1 MFGNA
6 SNVNLCLFFEGTG
19 QGVAGRIT
27 NVTRLRDLCVNNARQ
42 KLHLEAGP
50 GTRFCSYLR
59 GKIAGSD
66 WRVIFRDAR
75 RWFEANYETLPKDGV
90 AEQIVFAGC
99 TEDLRQWRVASGNG
113 AAMSRWEG
121 FAADIADTVE
131 LDANDPD
138 VGTKAE
144 AVRRQRRKIAI
155 DVRNVCGD
163 VEKARRR
170 ITDAINPDA
179 FICSSE
185 SCRAWI

>member
-1 MFGNA
+1 MNGLAMKPKAIFDLA
-6 SNVNLCLFFEGTG
+6 SRYC
-19 QGVAGRIT
+19 
-27 NVTRLRDLCVNNARQ
+27 
-42 KLHLEAGP
+42 
-50 GTRFCSYLR
+50 
-59 GKIAGSD
+59 
-66 WRVIFRDAR
+66 
-75 RWFEANYETLPKDGV
+75 V

-185 SCRAWI
+185 SCRAWIGVETKYGLLFAVCGNSRPSH